1 MVKKSLVELAQEGMS
16 FGRAA
21 TFVSPRHGK
30 RVHASTVMRW
40 AHDGVIGPD
49 GERIW
54 LATLRVGGRRGVTL
68 AALEEFLA
76 KLNADTTADDPET
89 EADIARHNRET
100 RAALAAL
107 GIGSADEIEA
117 DVSRRVA
124 VQNRES
130 PASGDGDDRQALESL
145 GVGSAVPR

>member
-1 MVKKSLVELAQEGMS
+1 MATKSLVELAQEGMS

-21 TFVSPRHGK
+21 TFVSPRNGK

-49 GERIW
+49 GKRIW

-76 KLNADTTADDPET
+76 KLNADTAADDPET
-89 EADIARHNRET
+89 EVDIARHNRET
-100 RAALAAL
+100 RQALAAL
-107 GIGSADEIEA
+107 G
-117 DVSRRVA
+117 
-124 VQNRES
+124 
-130 PASGDGDDRQALESL
+130 
-145 GVGSAVPR
+145 VGSGVER